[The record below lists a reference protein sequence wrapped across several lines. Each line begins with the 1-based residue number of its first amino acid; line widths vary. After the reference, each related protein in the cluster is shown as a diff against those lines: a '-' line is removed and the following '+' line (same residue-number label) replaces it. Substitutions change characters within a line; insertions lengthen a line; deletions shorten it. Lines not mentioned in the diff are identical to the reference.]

1 VSDKDWVLHAARV
14 RLDGPGDIALFGLDK
29 LERAKEW
36 AAG

>member
-1 VSDKDWVLHAARV
+1 MIDQLSDMPAMV
-14 RLDGPGDIALFGLDK
+14 PGEFALFSLDE